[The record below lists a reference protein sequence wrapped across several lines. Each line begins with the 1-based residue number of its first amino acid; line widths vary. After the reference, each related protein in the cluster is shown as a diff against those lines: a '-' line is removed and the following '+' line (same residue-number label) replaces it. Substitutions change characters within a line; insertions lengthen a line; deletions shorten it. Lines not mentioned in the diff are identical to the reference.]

1 MEKDAIRVVIADD
14 EPISRMDLKEL
25 LTEGGYTVVAE
36 VSDGFDAVENCKLY
50 HPDLV
55 LLDIKMPFLDGLA
68 AAKIIYEEELAD
80 TIIMLT
86 AYSEREFVEQAK
98 DYGVSGYLVKPIDE
112 KSLIPNIELEET
124 TNRPLGKYGRM
135 RRAYLKENNPILYS
149 DLVLAEKRL
158 RKDMAKVSERL
169 ANRSIIEK
177 AKGQVMQEQNLSE
190 QEAYHYIRKLSQL
203 KGLSMR
209 RVAEMI
215 LVKGGG

>member
-1 MEKDAIRVVIADD
+1 MENR
-14 EPISRMDLKEL
+14 
-25 LTEGGYTVVAE
+25 
-36 VSDGFDAVENCKLY
+36 KLY

-112 KSLIPNIELEET
+112 KSLIPNIELVV
-124 TNRPLGKYGRM
+124 
-135 RRAYLKENNPILYS
+135 AQSKEM
-149 DLVLAEKRL
+149 KRL